1 MSILASQLPARLD
14 DYYQKIKAVIL
25 KRQNPIV
32 GLLPASTAI
41 NAHGDYTDAWVR
53 DNVYSILAVW
63 GLALAYRKLDA
74 DTGRTFELEHSVV
87 KLMRGLLFCMM
98 RQAHKVEQFKETQSL
113 LDALHAK
120 YNTSTGDVVVDD
132 DKWGH
137 LQLDATSLFL
147 LMLAQMTASGVHIIY
162 TMDEVSFVQ
171 NLVYYIGRAY
181 RTPDYGI
188 WERGNKINHGNA
200 ELNASSVGMAKAALQ
215 AIDGLDLFGVRGSE
229 ASVIHVLPDEIARSR
244 ITLEYLLPRESGS
257 KETDAALLRVIG
269 FPAFAIED
277 AQLIERTK
285 NDIIEK
291 LEGRYGCKRFLRDG
305 HQTVL
310 ENTTRLHYEP
320 WELQQFEH
328 IECEWPLFFTYLVL
342 DGLFRGDIE
351 QAQNYQ
357 ARLEGLLVE
366 RDGLKLLPEL
376 YYVPQDKIEAERQL
390 PHSQSRLP
398 NENVPLVWA
407 QSLYYLGQML
417 SEGLI
422 APGDIDPL
430 GRHLCVGRHQ
440 DPVVQIALLAEDED
454 LQSQLAAYGIA
465 TQTPKQVEPIQVRQ
479 AIELSTVYAQMG
491 RCDALSLTG
500 RPVRRLRSLTTSRIF
515 RVGQETIVFLPAF
528 LDQQQFYLTLDYHFL
543 VAQIKSE
550 LAYIQRH
557 WSELGRPT
565 MTLLLTHTMLE
576 RGIEE
581 GLKVGKLQVEGLN
594 QFEGLNQSSHLQPS
608 NLQPSNLQ
616 PSNLQPSNLQ
626 PSNLQPSNLQ
636 PSTLQPSTLQPSTL
650 QESPLLQLI
659 QELKDGS
666 CNGVRVKL
674 GRLNH
679 LMLTAGTERIDFL
692 HEFEFTQSAVKDAT
706 PRCYY
711 LTNHPRNN
719 GPLSHTQEFL
729 LECETN
735 IGLLLTSLRQSEN
748 LYEQIELLRTLKR
761 LRGLDFNTGFGGPGV
776 TVTVADLL
784 NEVYIKAGTESPS
797 PCWAVVRQ
805 AAGLLNKVDIS
816 LSDAVTEMLVR
827 GKQITVGRAYSEASL
842 IKKPMSHQELQAKI
856 DEFCR
861 EDIRDRVLTQEI
873 LIYLGTIIKAEPQ
886 LLKGMLTLRVGYLI
900 LLLTS
905 ELAAERRVPQDEA
918 YEQLMHLS
926 PFEIKMRL
934 RSCLVGYEGVNQ
946 KLRQQES
953 LRLKQRDGRVGN
965 HLRHRDINW
974 SVLLGDLAET
984 EETPSTGSW
993 ERKRQLDG
1001 AAGRVPKNFYP
1012 NVWQVLKHCQ
1022 GLVIGDKLE
1031 RRNRLDSQPLLSEM
1045 TPGERNFALRVEHL
1059 LNKIEAPEYR
1069 QVNIEALMELAA
1081 ILERNPEL
1089 QIEEY
1094 IVLDVLIGHAVRLG
1108 WLERFPEKADR
1119 YDEYKASAWR
1129 AFYNTSPTE
1138 CGGHILK
1145 AFRFLTQV

>member
-1 MSILASQLPARLD
+1 MSIFASQLPARLD
-14 DYYQKIKAVIL
+14 YYYQHIKAVIL
-25 KRQNPIV
+25 QRQNPIT

-63 GLALAYRKLDA
+63 GLALAYRKIDA
-74 DTGRTFELEHSVV
+74 DSGRTFELEHSVV

-98 RQAHKVEQFKETQSL
+98 RQSHKVERFKDTQSL

-147 LMLAQMTASGVHIIY
+147 LMLAQMTASGLHIIY
-162 TMDEVSFVQ
+162 TIAEVNFVQ

-188 WERGNKINHGNA
+188 WERGNKVNHGNA
-200 ELNASSVGMAKAALQ
+200 ELNASSVGMAKAALE
-215 AIDGLDLFGVRGSE
+215 AINGLDLFGVRGSQT
-229 ASVIHVLPDEIARSR
+229 SVIHVLPDEIARSR

-257 KETDAALLRVIG
+257 KETDAALLSVIG

-285 NDIIEK
+285 NVIVQK

-310 ENTTRLHYEP
+310 EDTTRLHYDP
-320 WELQQFEH
+320 WELQKFEH
-328 IECEWPLFFTYLVL
+328 IECEWPLFFTYLML
-342 DGLFRGDIE
+342 DGLFRGDAE
-351 QAQNYQ
+351 QVQNYQ

-376 YYVPQDKIEAERQL
+376 YYVPQENIEAERQL
-390 PHSQSRLP
+390 PRSQRRLP
-398 NENVPLVWA
+398 NENIPLVWA

-430 GRHLCVGRHQ
+430 GRHLCIERHQ
-440 DPVVQIALLAEDED
+440 DPVVQISLLAEDED
-454 LQSQLAAYGIA
+454 LQAQLTAYGIA

-565 MTLLLTHTMLE
+565 MTLLLTHTMWETSREAAKE
-576 RGIEE
+576 RESETGEAEE
-581 GLKVGKLQVEGLN
+581 KFSSKGKSQGL
-594 QFEGLNQSSHLQPS
+594 
-608 NLQPSNLQ
+608 
-616 PSNLQPSNLQ
+616 
-626 PSNLQPSNLQ
+626 
-636 PSTLQPSTLQPSTL
+636 
-650 QESPLLQLI
+650 PLLELF
-659 QELKDGS
+659 QELKDGL

-674 GRLNH
+674 GRLNQ
-679 LMLTAGTERIDFL
+679 LMLTAGSEHIDFL
-692 HEFEFTQSAVKDAT
+692 HEFKFTQSAVKDAIL
-706 PRCYY
+706 RQYY
-711 LTNHPRNN
+711 LTSRPGKH

-735 IGLLLTSLRQSEN
+735 LGLLLDSLRGSDN

-761 LRGLDFNTGFGGPGV
+761 LRGSDFDTGFGGPGV
-776 TVTVADLL
+776 RVTVADLL
-784 NEVYIKAGTESPS
+784 NEVYIKAATEWASPY
-797 PCWAVVRQ
+797 WAVVRQ
-805 AAGLLNKVDIS
+805 AAGLLNKVDIN
-816 LSDAVTEMLVR
+816 LSDAVTEILVR

-842 IKKPMSHQELQAKI
+842 IKKPMSHQEIQAKI

-873 LIYLGTIIKAEPQ
+873 LIDLGTIIKAEPS
-886 LLKGMLTLRVGYLI
+886 LLKGLLTLRVGYFI

-905 ELAAERRVPQDEA
+905 ELAAELGVTQDEA

-934 RSCLVGYEGVNQ
+934 RSCLAGYEGMNQ

-953 LRLKQRDGRVGN
+953 LHIKQSEQ
-965 HLRHRDINW
+965 DIDW
-974 SVLLGDLAET
+974 VVLPKDSEET
-984 EETPSTGSW
+984 EDTAAVGSW
-993 ERKRQLDG
+993 VRKRQLDG

-1012 NVWQVLKHCQ
+1012 NVWQVLKHCK

-1031 RRNRLDSQPLLSEM
+1031 RRNRLDSHPLLSEM
-1045 TPGERNFALRVEHL
+1045 TPGEKNFALRVEHL

-1081 ILERNPEL
+1081 IAQRNPNL
-1089 QIEEY
+1089 QIEDY
-1094 IVLDVLIGHAVRLG
+1094 IVLDVLIGHAVRLA

-1119 YDEYKASAWR
+1119 YDEYKAAAWR

-1138 CGGHILK
+1138 CAGHIVQ
-1145 AFRFLTQV
+1145 ACRFLTQVGQASVA